1 MSFQRSLVVI
11 LGAWKSLFGA
21 VKLSFPSSRAVAV
34 PGRGWSDC
42 RVNGVRPGRAVVQNR
57 RVTTLFLIVGFSGRG
72 RPRGRKSSLRTTGHC
87 AWPRMSGWSRCS
99 ASRILTASVT
109 CC

>member
-57 RVTTLFLIVGFSGRG
+57 RVTTLFLIVGFPGGKTTRAREFAADHRAL
-72 RPRGRKSSLRTTGHC
+72 RPTPDEWMIPLFGESNPDGKRDVL
-87 AWPRMSGWSRCS
+87 
-99 ASRILTASVT
+99 
-109 CC
+109 

>member
-21 VKLSFPSSRAVAV
+21 VKLSFPPSRAVAV
-34 PGRGWSDC
+34 PGRGWSGC

-57 RVTTLFLIVGFSGRG
+57 RVTTLFLIVGFSVRG

-87 AWPRMSGWSRCS
+87 A
-99 ASRILTASVT
+99 
-109 CC
+109 